1 MANIETAAFS
11 TAAWG
16 RRLEALG
23 GYVMHHD
30 GQWRVLMPL
39 ENLNE
44 VRSLN
49 AEINPPGTALAVRQY
64 ASGRP

>member
-1 MANIETAAFS
+1 
-11 TAAWG
+11 
-16 RRLEALG
+16 LEALG
-23 GYVMHHD
+23 GYMMHHD

-64 ASGRP
+64 ASDRP